1 MCSTDRHQRR
11 SSECVAIV
19 KTRRVPSRR
28 GSLKDAALMSSCDD
42 SATNTAVN
50 RGACALIVTSAS
62 ASPPSM
68 RTSSAPTLSGSGNRG
83 GSSASGEGSGLRGS
97 GGSPVTIFTVAP
109 QFLVTAVSTAST
121 ATANLLQGLQKKR
134 TKEKIVVSSTGNHV
148 ANEISSMETKQ
159 DQQSTQEEGKL
170 KISFYY

>member
-1 MCSTDRHQRR
+1 MCSTDHHQRR

-42 SATNTAVN
+42 SATNTTVN
-50 RGACALIVTSAS
+50 HGACALIVTS

-97 GGSPVTIFTVAP
+97 GGSRVTIFTVAP

-134 TKEKIVVSSTGNHV
+134 TKKKTVVSSTGNHV

-159 DQQSTQEEGKL
+159 DQPSTQEEGKL